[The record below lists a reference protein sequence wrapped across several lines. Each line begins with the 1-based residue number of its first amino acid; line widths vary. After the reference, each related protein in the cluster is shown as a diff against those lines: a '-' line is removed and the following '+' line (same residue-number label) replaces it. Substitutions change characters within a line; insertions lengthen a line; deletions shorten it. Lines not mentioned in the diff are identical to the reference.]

1 MLIVVDIPMTTMT
14 DNWQLGKTL
23 SDRLHH
29 MLINQLM
36 CDVTFRVGSTKTL
49 IKSHKFMLA
58 SASPVLYSMFDGQMA
73 EKGAVSIPDIEA
85 DVFNDILT

>member
-36 CDVTFRVGSTKTL
+36 CDVTFRVGSTKAP

-58 SASPVLYSMFDGQMA
+58 SASPVFYNMFEGPMP
-73 EKGAVSIPDIEA
+73 EKAAVSIPDIEA
-85 DVFNDILT
+85 DI